1 MERAR
6 SIARSKSA
14 KELKRDLREWE
25 VDHSHCLE
33 KNELVELYTAEVR
46 RLSQIEEEMLPTEED
61 IQNQNQGSSD
71 CMTRAEH
78 LEEIEKLRLMYK
90 KEAMRACDRR
100 FKEGLEKG
108 RAEGRES
115 GGELAQLRAQ
125 VHAAGK
131 LRKRYK
137 KEALRACEESRK
149 KGRAE
154 AAQEIDRLTAEIKL
168 LRRQQQQQLPARV
181 DASRERLQT
190 RGLNLRN
197 FHGMKR
203 I

>member
-1 MERAR
+1 MEKAR
-6 SIARSKSA
+6 SIAQSKSA

-33 KNELVELYTAEVR
+33 KNELVELYTAEVSR
-46 RLSQIEEEMLPTEED
+46 RLSQIEEEMLPAEED

-78 LEEIEKLRLMYK
+78 LEEIEKMRLMYK

-115 GGELAQLRAQ
+115 GGELAQLR
-125 VHAAGK
+125 
-131 LRKRYK
+131 
-137 KEALRACEESRK
+137 RAC
-149 KGRAE
+149 
-154 AAQEIDRLTAEIKL
+154 
-168 LRRQQQQQLPARV
+168 
-181 DASRERLQT
+181 ASP
-190 RGLNLRN
+190 GK
-197 FHGMKR
+197 HGQP
-203 I
+203 